1 MRKEF
6 LNLKKILLKAD
17 DDAFYSK
24 ELKIDLSTIEPYVSG
39 PNSVKV
45 MNSVS
50 ELKKKN
56 LKINKAYLVSCV
68 NSRLDD
74 IKEAAEVVKGKKV
87 AEGVEFY
94 VAAASSEV
102 QKESELAGYW
112 QALIDAGAKPLPPG
126 CGPCIGLGTGLL
138 EDGEVGISATN
149 RNFKGR
155 MGSPSAFAYLA
166 SPAVVAASAIAGK
179 IDYDWNNGSK
189 QIKAE
194 IKINKKTS
202 SKKSSVKILD

>member
-1 MRKEF
+1 MKKRISEF
-6 LNLKKILLKAD
+6 EKNNIKAD

-24 ELKIDLSTIEPYVSG
+24 ELKIDLSTIEPYISG

-102 QKESELAGYW
+102 QKESETCRLLAI
-112 QALIDAGAKPLPPG
+112 ID
-126 CGPCIGLGTGLL
+126 
-138 EDGEVGISATN
+138 
-149 RNFKGR
+149 
-155 MGSPSAFAYLA
+155 
-166 SPAVVAASAIAGK
+166 
-179 IDYDWNNGSK
+179 
-189 QIKAE
+189 
-194 IKINKKTS
+194 
-202 SKKSSVKILD
+202 

>member
-1 MRKEF
+1 
-6 LNLKKILLKAD
+6 
-17 DDAFYSK
+17 
-24 ELKIDLSTIEPYVSG
+24 
-39 PNSVKV
+39 

-94 VAAASSEV
+94 IAAASSEV

-112 QALIDAGAKPLPPG
+112 QTLIDAGAKPLPPG
-126 CGPCIGLGTGLL
+126 CGPCIGLEQDYLKMVKSEYLQPTETSKEEWARRMRLHILL
-138 EDGEVGISATN
+138 LLQLLLLLLSQA
-149 RNFKGR
+149 R
-155 MGSPSAFAYLA
+155 
-166 SPAVVAASAIAGK
+166 
-179 IDYDWNNGSK
+179 
-189 QIKAE
+189 
-194 IKINKKTS
+194 
-202 SKKSSVKILD
+202 